1 MNDTGGMRRSLLPVV
16 LCGVL
21 VAGCTGQ
28 TNSDNEP
35 GPGPRQNQPNQ
46 LPTGVFVQDD
56 RDPAPRLT
64 GTTLA
69 GDTLD
74 VSSLRGK
81 VVVLNFWAS
90 WCGPCRAEAGNL
102 NAVYADTK
110 ASGVEF
116 VGINFHDEKS
126 SAIAMERAKN
136 VLYPSIFDPDGKVL
150 LAFRELAPQ
159 QPPTTI
165 ILDKQGR
172 VAARFIGGVTEAQ
185 LSGPVQVLAKET

>member
-1 MNDTGGMRRSLLPVV
+1 MNDTGRMRRSLLPVV
-16 LCGVL
+16 MCGVL
-21 VAGCTGQ
+21 AAGCTGQ
-28 TNSDNEP
+28 TNSDNESGG
-35 GPGPRQNQPNQ
+35 GPKQNQIGG
-46 LPTGVFVQDD
+46 LPTGVFVQDE
-56 RDPAPRLT
+56 RDPAPLLT

-69 GDTLD
+69 GGTLD

-126 SAIAMERAKN
+126 SALAMQRAKK
-136 VLYPSIFDPDGKVL
+136 VLYPSLFDPDGKVL
-150 LAFRELAPQ
+150 LAFRGLAPQ
-159 QPPTTI
+159 QPPTTV
-165 ILDKQGR
+165 ILDKRGR
-172 VAARFIGGVTEAQ
+172 VAARFIGGVTKAQ

>member
-1 MNDTGGMRRSLLPVV
+1 MNDTGRMRRPLLPVV
-16 LCGVL
+16 LLCGVL
-21 VAGCTGQ
+21 VSGCQ

-35 GPGPRQNQPNQ
+35 GPGPRQIQIGG

-56 RDPAPRLT
+56 RDPAPVLT
-64 GTTLA
+64 GTTL
-69 GDTLD
+69 GGEQLD
-74 VSSLRGK
+74 VSSLKGK

-110 ASGVEF
+110 ATGVEF
-116 VGINFHDEKS
+116 VGINFHDEKT
-126 SAIAMERAKN
+126 SAISMERAKK
-136 VLYPSIFDPDGKVL
+136 VLYPSLYDPDGKVL
-150 LAFRELAPQ
+150 LAFRGLAPQ

-165 ILDKQGR
+165 ILDKEGR
-172 VAARFIGGVTEAQ
+172 VAARFIGGVTKAQ